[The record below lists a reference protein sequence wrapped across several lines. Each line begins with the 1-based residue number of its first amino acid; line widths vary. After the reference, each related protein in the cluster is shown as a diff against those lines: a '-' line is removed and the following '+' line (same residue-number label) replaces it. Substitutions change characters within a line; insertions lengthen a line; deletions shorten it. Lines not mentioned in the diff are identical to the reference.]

1 MSIWQMI
8 KLWLRRVNTLS
19 TFQSSQMKELAFLSS
34 PPTSKSNIF
43 YCSLSLYAVVCL
55 HNAFTPL
62 DPPDE
67 TEMTTFSL
75 TYDQSLE
82 WERGPW
88 KRKHDLSTS
97 GQKTVIP
104 KHHHPKCL
112 SKEGT
117 CLNTYRSLQEA
128 CFRQLSCW
136 SQLGGVEITKS
147 KQETGYGATTML

>member
-1 MSIWQMI
+1 MWQMI

-19 TFQSSQMKELAFLSS
+19 TFQSYQMKELAFLSS
-34 PPTSKSNIF
+34 PSTSKSNIF

-55 HNAFTPL
+55 HNAFAPL
-62 DPPDE
+62 DPPDDNRE
-67 TEMTTFSL
+67 TTAFSL

-88 KRKHDLSTS
+88 KCKHDLSTS
-97 GQKTVIP
+97 GQKTAIP

-128 CFRQLSCW
+128 RFRQLSCW

-147 KQETGYGATTML
+147 KEGTGCVATTML